1 MLNDLRQFQAD
12 LRALKVQV
20 SKEAGPRIAKSGIR
34 AEAERISTRWFSD
47 LAPVLS
53 QQSYLAAEM
62 IEGYSSQFAALLKL
76 SKPNNHKDRYL
87 AVIGATLKK
96 FHDNLILAVQKQP
109 KLQKEVSA
117 LVKMLSGLPDVN
129 EDAYLTEAA
138 SCASSGL
145 FRGAAVLGW
154 CAAIDRIHHVI
165 EATGFDKYN
174 KTSQQMAAAQSGR
187 FKRFNK
193 TQNISSLSELRE
205 VFDTD
210 ILWVIEGMQ
219 LIDSN
224 QHTRLRSCF
233 DLRCQCAHPGDAPVT
248 EYNLLSFFSDINEI
262 VLRNQKFQLNV
273 TTPSS
278 TSTARGN

>member
-12 LRALKVQV
+12 LRALKAQV
-20 SKEAGPRIAKSGIR
+20 SKEVGPRIAKNGIR
-34 AEAERISTRWFSD
+34 AEAERLSTRWFSD

-53 QQSYLAAEM
+53 QQPYLTAETV
-62 IEGYSSQFAALLKL
+62 ESYSSQFATLLKL
-76 SKPNNHKDRYL
+76 SKPNNRKDRYL
-87 AVIGATLKK
+87 AVIGTTLKK
-96 FHDNLILAVQKQP
+96 FHDDLILPVQKQP
-109 KLQKEVSA
+109 KIQKEVSA
-117 LVKMLSGLPDVN
+117 LVKMVSGLPDVN
-129 EDAYLTEAA
+129 EDAYLKEAA

-154 CAAIDRIHHVI
+154 CAAIDRIHRII
-165 EATGFDKYN
+165 ESIGFDKYN
-174 KTSQQMAAAQSGR
+174 KASQQMAASQSGR

-193 TQNISSLSELRE
+193 TQNIASLSELRE

-210 ILWVIEGMQ
+210 ILWIIEGMQ

-262 VLRNQKFQLNV
+262 VLRNPKFQLNGAATSSPS
-273 TTPSS
+273 TT
-278 TSTARGN
+278 GV